1 MNNNISIS
9 KNSILWVAVGETGG
23 KIVSKILEQD
33 KRFVGLFINTSYAD
47 VKKIPNAK
55 NTFIIPN
62 ASGTGRQR
70 SVAKEY
76 AREHFTSIIDAINNF
91 PSQSVIN
98 LVFSLSGGTGSGLAP
113 TIARLL
119 TKMNSNKA
127 INIVGVLPSLDE
139 PKRALEN
146 SLECWNDIFS
156 VEGINTMYFLDNNK
170 RKNVEQINEEFAK
183 GYNAFMNV
191 TNTNGS
197 GTVIDNADLGRVA
210 LAKGCSAFY
219 ILPEDEDD
227 TKIAMAKAFKNSI
240 FADFN
245 SIRCSYL
252 CASLQEN
259 KFDVDVV
266 KNEFRPREEFFKGSN
281 PSNNIIA
288 ASGFRPPMG
297 AIELLQLSLQEKI
310 AHEDDE
316 DDEMTSYILDLNVEK
331 KQQPNKVQQVKQEPQ
346 KQEQDLDK
354 LFDDNFWENEVF

>member
-1 MNNNISIS
+1 MSNNVSIS

-23 KIVSKILEQD
+23 KIVSEIAKQD
-33 KRFVGLFINTSYAD
+33 KRYVSLYINTSYAD

-91 PSQSVIN
+91 PSQQIIN

-119 TKMNSNKA
+119 TKMQSNKI

-146 SLECWNDIFS
+146 SLECWNDIYS

-191 TNTNGS
+191 TNTNGN

-219 ILPEDEDD
+219 LLPEDEED

-245 SIRCSYL
+245 SVRCSYL
-252 CASLQEN
+252 CASLQED
-259 KFDVDVV
+259 KFDTDLI

-281 PSNNIIA
+281 PNDNIVV
-288 ASGFRPPMG
+288 ASGVKPPMG

-316 DDEMTSYILDLNVEK
+316 DDSMNNYIVNLNIEK
-331 KQQPNKVQQVKQEPQ
+331 KPQSKKVEQVKVQSQKEP
-346 KQEQDLDK
+346 DLDK
-354 LFDDNFWENEVF
+354 LFDDDFWENEVF